1 MRFLQKLDDGVAI
14 VTANQALA
22 QGIKQQHT
30 VTQAQQGIKAW
41 HTPAVTPLPAWLRG
55 QWDALLS
62 RPDSGEDRI
71 IITAEQETAIWEQI
85 ISKEA
90 PASLQLYQTA
100 LTARK
105 AFGLISEWGITL
117 DPTYYGAKEST
128 AFPRWSEAFRESL
141 ESQGFVA
148 ASQLLQEVGR
158 HIQTGNLQ
166 LGQSLVFYGFEPVP
180 PTLKSLADVIC
191 ASGTSAEFHSPIQK
205 TDSAAALVKYDNEAQ
220 EAEAAAR
227 WVREKLT
234 QQPDA
239 SVGILTPSLDQYR
252 PAIRSALRAMI
263 TPPAQNP
270 GEPSHRMPWNMMA
283 SLPLATFPVVRTA
296 LNMLELLKGYAGI
309 DVVRA
314 ILMSPYVQGYMEE
327 SGRRAMLFNQLV
339 SNGESRISVGY
350 LAKLAKEQG
359 KPWEAPRLAGAL
371 EKLQSEAE
379 ALKGKSDFSQWAQ
392 RFSRVLGK
400 FGWAKGR
407 PLTGDEYQ
415 TVEEMKDVFAALSGL
430 EMVQGKVGLYAAI
443 NTLRKL
449 ASNHMFRPPEEL
461 APIRVMDVDQGA
473 GCQFD
478 YLWVMGMTSQ
488 AWPPAPRPNP
498 FIPVVLQREAGV
510 PQANRENALSLYRVL
525 TDRLK
530 GGADKVV
537 FSYPAQVDGFD
548 AQPSRLLQGVPEID
562 PSRLGSHSGDTWAQE
577 VHQAASLEALHE
589 EKDGVPAIDSPHVK
603 GGSAIIKNQ
612 SNCPFRAFATHRLH
626 AQPLGKVVPG
636 LNEIERGN
644 LIHKTMEKFWK
655 KTKTHEALVAMGE
668 QGWQQHLSS
677 LLMSELEA
685 LREVRSSTLS
695 DKFIEIEHDRLLEL
709 LLAWLRI
716 ETKRAAFEVVG
727 TETRT
732 KVQLGG
738 LEFDLVIDRTDRLA
752 NGKLAQIDYKSG
764 MVTPAKWFGD
774 RPEDPQLPLYSTTTD
789 EPLDAIAFG
798 RIRAGDVA
806 FSGVVH
812 RKGIMPGLPGHN
824 SKYHKIALED
834 WTGTLARWKEA
845 LESIATEYKE
855 GRADVDPT
863 STSTCDNTY
872 CELQALCRIQEKRR
886 AMERKNG

>member
-1 MRFLQKLDDGVAI
+1 MNINIDDRHI
-14 VTANQALA
+14 ITSTQALA
-22 QGIKQQHT
+22 QDLKHLYAVMQAKQ
-30 VTQAQQGIKAW
+30 GKKAW
-41 HTPAVTPLPAWLRG
+41 ATPIVMPLSAWLRE
-55 QWDALLS
+55 QWDKMLS
-62 RPDSGEDRI
+62 RTDSGEDRI
-71 IITAEQETAIWEQI
+71 AITPEQETALWEQI
-85 ISKEA
+85 ISNDDI
-90 PASLQLYQTA
+90 PLLQPYQTA

-105 AFGLISEWGITL
+105 AFSLLLEWGIDL
-117 DPTYYGAKEST
+117 DPAYYEPEAAD
-128 AFPRWSEAFRESL
+128 AFPRWVERFRNELDGESL
-141 ESQGFVA
+141 IATAQMAE
-148 ASQLLQEVGR
+148 EVSH
-158 HIQTGNLQ
+158 HIEAGTLEFEH
-166 LGQSLVFYGFEPVP
+166 SIIFYGFDPVSP
-180 PTLKSLADVIC
+180 AVKSLADAI
-191 ASGTSAEFHSPIQK
+191 ASSGTSVEFHSPARNA
-205 TDSAAALVKYDNEAQ
+205 DSVAVLVKYDNEAQ

-239 SVGILTPSLDQYR
+239 SIGILTPSLDQYR
-252 PAIRSALRAMI
+252 PAIRSALRAMM

-270 GEPSHRMPWNMMA
+270 GEQSRRAPWNVMA

-296 LNMLELLKGYAGI
+296 LNILELLKGYAGI
-309 DVVRA
+309 DVVRSL
-314 ILMSPYVQGYMEE
+314 LMSPYVHGYMEE

-339 SNGESRISVGY
+339 SNGEGRVSVGY
-350 LAKLAKEQG
+350 LTRLAQDKG
-359 KPWEAPRLAGAL
+359 KPWECPVLAGLLTA
-371 EKLQSEAE
+371 LQSETE
-379 ALKGKSDFSQWAQ
+379 ALKGTSDFSRWAQ

-415 TVEEMKDVFAALSGL
+415 TVEEMKELFAALSGL
-430 EMVQGKVGLYAAI
+430 EMVQGKVGLYTAI

-488 AWPPAPRPNP
+488 SWPPAPRPNP

-510 PQANRENALSLYRVL
+510 PLANRENALSLYRAL

-530 GGADKVV
+530 GGSDKVV

-548 AQPSRLLQGVPEID
+548 AQPSRMLLGVPELD
-562 PSRLGSHSGDTWAQE
+562 PSRLGIHDGDTWAQE
-577 VHQAASLEALHE
+577 VHQAASLEELHE
-589 EKDGVPAIDSPHVK
+589 EKDRVPAIDNPHVK

-626 AQPLGKVVPG
+626 AQPIGKVVPG

-655 KTKTHEALVAMGE
+655 QTKTHEALVAMGE

-695 DKFIEIEHDRLLEL
+695 DKFIEIEHDRLLGL
-709 LLAWLRI
+709 LLAWLRL
-716 ETKRAAFEVVG
+716 ETKREAFEVVG

-798 RIRAGDVA
+798 RIRAGDIA

-812 RKGIMPGLPGHN
+812 RKGIMPGLPGRN

-834 WTGTLARWKEA
+834 WAGTLARWKEA

-863 STSTCDNTY
+863 STATCDNTY